1 MYICSAK
8 SNCDSDQYDSWLVCF
23 PENFICFKSP
33 YTPYSTQLGLFIGL
47 HLIMQILR
55 DTDTIVSCKSL

>member
-23 PENFICFKSP
+23 PENFICFRSP
-33 YTPYSTQLGLFIGL
+33 YTFL
-47 HLIMQILR
+47 HPAWPLYRFTLNHA
-55 DTDTIVSCKSL
+55 DTTGYRYNCFM